1 MKEGERQCPAIYATR
16 GGVVFCVKPEGH
28 EGDHRGFR
36 AQWNDE
42 ERVKITEREYT
53 RAQWNDEERVK
64 ITEREYTSLIASLG
78 KR

>member
-42 ERVKITEREYT
+42 ERVKITEL
-53 RAQWNDEERVK
+53 RAKFSSNLPNCRLNWLHWKVSRK
-64 ITEREYTSLIASLG
+64 H
-78 KR
+78 